1 MDRTFTGS
9 SVRALPRG
17 YRACTWK
24 CVRER
29 ALLRVQKDQN
39 SPEDSEELRLEDVEQ
54 SAGVHRDSE
63 IVGDSAP
70 EILRRKGVE
79 RERR

>member
-1 MDRTFTGS
+1 
-9 SVRALPRG
+9 
-17 YRACTWK
+17 
-24 CVRER
+24 
-29 ALLRVQKDQN
+29 LRVQKDQN
-39 SPEDSEELRLEDVEQ
+39 SPEDSEELRLEDVDQ

-63 IVGDSAP
+63 IVRDSAP

>member
-1 MDRTFTGS
+1 M
-9 SVRALPRG
+9 
-17 YRACTWK
+17 
-24 CVRER
+24 
-29 ALLRVQKDQN
+29 RVHKDQN
-39 SPEDSEELRLEDVEQ
+39 SPEDSEELHLEDVEQ

-70 EILRRKGVE
+70 EILRWKGVE